1 MSGVGDGQA
10 PCLLGNPWLGLILG
24 LWGWPL
30 VLHGP
35 KGCGCSGLCQPPG
48 QAEVL
53 QRDRGCWLVLVSA
66 LAARC
71 RLSGLCPQAVEG
83 LTDLLLLPGEVQ
95 LPRQLQPE
103 LHAQGGGARAPG
115 VRPSPVPVSG
125 SCPSSILLS
134 PKPFLR
140 LVADG
145 GDDPDCG
152 GVRPQHLQ
160 PLRPVCW
167 RCPWEHEVRAAAAVE
182 PSPWALVC
190 SVRAPCL
197 QGRGGACRDLLAGPP
212 LPWGAPG
219 CSPAPHCSR
228 AFSLT
233 PCLVCLQVRGRL
245 PHHPRPGK
253 LLHPDAAEV
262 LLAAGEPG
270 AVTWGCDTGL

>member
-115 VRPSPVPVSG
+115 VCPSPVPVSG

-160 PLRPVCW
+160 SLRPVCW

-197 QGRGGACRDLLAGPP
+197 QGTWWGGQGPAGRASSSLGGPRLFPSPSLLQSFQPDSLLGLPAGTRATTSSPTTWETPSSGCR
-212 LPWGAPG
+212 
-219 CSPAPHCSR
+219 
-228 AFSLT
+228 
-233 PCLVCLQVRGRL
+233 
-245 PHHPRPGK
+245 
-253 LLHPDAAEV
+253 
-262 LLAAGEPG
+262 
-270 AVTWGCDTGL
+270 

>member
-1 MSGVGDGQA
+1 MA
-10 PCLLGNPWLGLILG
+10 PRAVAVRGSASPQGRQRS
-24 LWGWPL
+24 
-30 VLHGP
+30 
-35 KGCGCSGLCQPPG
+35 CSVAVAAG
-48 QAEVL
+48 
-53 QRDRGCWLVLVSA
+53 LVLVSV

-103 LHAQGGGARAPG
+103 LHTQGGGARAPG

-167 RCPWEHEVRAAAAVE
+167 RCPWEHEVRAATAAE

-197 QGRGGACRDLLAGPP
+197 QGRGGAGRDLLAGPP

-245 PHHPRPGK
+245 PRHPRPGK

-270 AVTWGCDTGL
+270 AVTRGCDTGL